1 MIAGYE
7 LALFSL
13 CDLKSRFGPLKACFC
28 KYFMYFYIYKPLK
41 FADSNFTG
49 WFLIDYG

>member
-13 CDLKSRFGPLKACFC
+13 CDLKSRFGALKACFC
-28 KYFMYFYIYKPLK
+28 KYFVYFYIQERLD
-41 FADSNFTG
+41 FAVSDFKN
-49 WFLIDYG
+49 